1 MAERVHRSV
10 AAFGGFS
17 LLEMLVA
24 IAILAMSLGAM
35 YQVVG
40 GATRTVGVDENMVY
54 GVELARSLRALY
66 TVVPNTGLS
75 ESGETDGGFRWQ
87 VTATPLPLPGQLP
100 LQEGQLQTLDVR
112 VQWADGMRDR
122 EFTLQSIAT
131 GVEERP

>member
-1 MAERVHRSV
+1 MAGRVQRAV
-10 AAFGGFS
+10 AFCGGFS

-24 IAILAMSLGAM
+24 IAILAMSLSAM
-35 YQVVG
+35 YQVAG
-40 GATRTVGVDENMVY
+40 GATRTVGVDEKLVY

-66 TVVPNTGLS
+66 AVVPSTGLS
-75 ESGETDGGFRWQ
+75 ESGETDGGFRWE

-112 VQWADGMRDR
+112 VQWGDGERDR
-122 EFTLQSIAT
+122 EFALQSIAT